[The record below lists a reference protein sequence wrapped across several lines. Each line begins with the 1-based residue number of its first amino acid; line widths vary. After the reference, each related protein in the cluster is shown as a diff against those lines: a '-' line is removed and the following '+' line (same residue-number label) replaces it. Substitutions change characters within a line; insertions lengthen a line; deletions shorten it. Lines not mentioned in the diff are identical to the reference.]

1 MATLDIIASLVHFKM
16 KYHNVHDEPITINVE
31 LTEAKG
37 IYQAL
42 QQD

>member
-1 MATLDIIASLVHFKM
+1 METLDIIASLVHFKM
-16 KYHNVHDEPITINVE
+16 KYHNIYDEPIAINVE

-42 QQD
+42 QHD